1 MLKTQPILDFALKK
15 FKNWTFNFFLIF
27 NSRWATKI
35 RTDLYNSKLETSP
48 NLIFGSSI
56 EMINY
61 VFIVTTNK
69 DVQ

>member
-35 RTDLYNSKLETSP
+35 RTDLDNSKLETG
-48 NLIFGSSI
+48 LAYISSDSQ
-56 EMINY
+56 
-61 VFIVTTNK
+61 TN
-69 DVQ
+69 

>member
-35 RTDLYNSKLETSP
+35 GTDLENSKLETG
-48 NLIFGSSI
+48 LAYISSDSQ
-56 EMINY
+56 
-61 VFIVTTNK
+61 TN
-69 DVQ
+69 